1 MAELLEK
8 KCIPC
13 SIGDQPLGEKEI
25 ENYLKQITS
34 DWTLSDHRL
43 KKTFLFKDFKEALA
57 FTNKVGQLA
66 EEQGHHP
73 VIHLSWGRVIIE
85 QWTSKIKG
93 LHENDFILAA
103 KIDAI
108 E

>member
-13 SIGDQPLGEKEI
+13 SIGDRPLGEKEI
-25 ENYLKQITS
+25 ANYLKQISS
-34 DWTLSDHRL
+34 DWSLSDNRL